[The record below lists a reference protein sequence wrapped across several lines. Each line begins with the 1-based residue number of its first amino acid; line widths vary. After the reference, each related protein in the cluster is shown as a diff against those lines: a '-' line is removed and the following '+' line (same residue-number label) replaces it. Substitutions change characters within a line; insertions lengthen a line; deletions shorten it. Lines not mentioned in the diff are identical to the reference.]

1 MKKYWDM
8 GESNM
13 NFPWIK
19 MSICK
24 NKLEVFNDAPNKI
37 NKKFID
43 TLSISW
49 AYFMKD
55 NASLGFLFDKNTYK
69 DDFTGGKIRL
79 LHVTPSIEKLKRS
92 GKINSSGGGLGSVI
106 YCSPLHKDFTPH
118 NLFNLYSE
126 FQLPKKIKKDK
137 IGAIC
142 IEINSKPN
150 INKLSSWGVDYT
162 LFGKIHCNVWKDIKL
177 KSDDKKYF
185 QEVEEGVLNR
195 IKKNS
200 EYLNKLISYK
210 MENVNLDE
218 FRHIYRKIFMEFPEL
233 RFILYE
239 VIAEYILLNQN
250 DNHSLMY
257 ASKGEI
263 FNQNHKKLIW
273 DLCPTMLKKF
283 NMKEFFISLDE
294 LSSYLNKKKIILNFD
309 EGSFYNWIKW
319 RTSYYF
325 LKIGRKLIKNTIRFE
340 DLLKKHSY
348 LTGQILYR
356 EFYDKH
362 LFEISR
368 SKYLYKIW
376 KKNKLIIPIYP
387 IIAKGE
393 MGVNPNLDE
402 LNIKYSI
409 CEVRV
414 INNKVKLGKQ
424 LNIKISPDMI
434 KKEEAT
440 VR

>member
-1 MKKYWDM
+1 MDL
-8 GESNM
+8 
-13 NFPWIK
+13 PWIK
-19 MSICK
+19 MPVCK
-24 NKLEVFNDAPNKI
+24 NKVKIFNDAPDKI
-37 NKKFID
+37 NKNFID
-43 TLSISW
+43 NLSTSW
-49 AYFMKD
+49 LYFMKD
-55 NASLGFLFDKNTYK
+55 YTSLGFLFNKNTYK

-79 LHVTPSIEKLKRS
+79 LHVTPSIDKLRIS

-126 FQLPKKIKKDK
+126 FQLPKKIKKNK

-150 INKLSSWGVDYT
+150 IDKLSSWGVDYT

-177 KSDDKKYF
+177 KSEDKKYF

-200 EYLNKLISYK
+200 EDLNKLISYK
-210 MENVNLDE
+210 MENVSLDE
-218 FRHIYRKIFMEFPEL
+218 FRQIYRKIFMEFPEL

-250 DNHSLMY
+250 DDHSLEY
-257 ASKGEI
+257 ASKGEF

-294 LSSYLNKKKIILNFD
+294 LSIYLNKKEIILNFN
-309 EGSFYNWIKW
+309 ESSFYNWVKW

-325 LKIGRKLIKNTIRFE
+325 LKIGRKLIKNPVNF
-340 DLLKKHSY
+340 DGLLKKHPY
-348 LTGQILYR
+348 LIGQILYR
-356 EFYDKH
+356 AFYDKH
-362 LFEISR
+362 LFEILR

-376 KKNKLIIPIYP
+376 KKNKLITPIYP

-393 MGVNPNLDE
+393 IGINPNLDE
-402 LNIKYSI
+402 LKIKYSI
-409 CEVRV
+409 YEVRV
-414 INNKVKLGKQ
+414 INNKAKLGKK
-424 LNIKISPDMI
+424 LNLKISPDMI
-434 KKEEAT
+434 KKEEAA